1 LSIYI
6 RKFRSFLRKNETARG
21 LFLVGVVIL
30 GAIAV
35 WGGIRLALNTEY
47 PILVVSSSSMCQSD
61 HPELHST
68 ACTLAVGALILIRG
82 EDPATISN
90 GTIIIFR
97 PYLSSPDYLV
107 VHRAIKIVPP
117 SSSSDGQ
124 YDFYT
129 RGDANTYG
137 FGQYDSWQGPG
148 GSVPGS
154 QIVGVYQFTI
164 PIPYL
169 GSAILG
175 IRNFMY
181 DDNTGA
187 PRTQGILVIV
197 ALIVA
202 LFAFEV
208 AEPGKKAPSSN
219 LPEET
224 NPSVAPTKV
233 WRPGFIE
240 CGIRSRIF
248 LVETGLA

>member
-1 LSIYI
+1 MSSYI
-6 RKFRSFLRKNETARG
+6 RKFRSYLRKNETARG

-68 ACTLAVGALILIRG
+68 ACTLAVGALIAIRG
-82 EDPATISN
+82 EDPATINN

-97 PYLSSPDYLV
+97 PFLATPDYLV
-107 VHRAIKIVPP
+107 VHRAIRIVPAN
-117 SSSSDGQ
+117 SSPDGQ

-129 RGDANTYG
+129 RGDANTYTAG
-137 FGQYDSWQGPG
+137 TYDSWSGPG

-154 QIVGVYQFTI
+154 QIVGVYQLTI

-169 GSAILG
+169 GSAILSV
-175 IRNFMY
+175 RNFMY
-181 DDNTGA
+181 DDSTGK
-187 PRTQGILVIV
+187 PKTQGILVIL

-208 AEPGKKAPSSN
+208 AEPGKKTPSSN
-219 LPEET
+219 VQDET
-224 NPSVAPTKV
+224 KTPVAPTDV
-233 WRPGFIE
+233 PRTARQRSFTQRSTSRFI
-240 CGIRSRIF
+240 G
-248 LVETGLA
+248 

>member
-1 LSIYI
+1 MNSYI
-6 RKFRSFLRKNETARG
+6 RQFRSYLKKNETARG
-21 LFLVGVVIL
+21 LFLVAIVIL

-35 WGGIRLALNTEY
+35 WGGIRLALSTEY

-68 ACTLAVGALILIRG
+68 ACTLAVGALIVIRG

-97 PYLSSPDYLV
+97 PFLSTPDYLV
-107 VHRAIKIVPP
+107 VHRVAKIVPAN
-117 SSSSDGQ
+117 SSPDGQ
-124 YDFYT
+124 YDFFT
-129 RGDANTYG
+129 RGDANPYAVG
-137 FGQYDSWQGPG
+137 GYDSWSGPS

-169 GSAILG
+169 GAAILD
-175 IRNFMY
+175 IRGFMY
-181 DDNTGA
+181 DDATGR
-187 PRTQGILVIV
+187 PKTQGILVIV

-208 AEPGKKAPSSN
+208 AEPGKKTPPSN
-219 LPEET
+219 VPDQT
-224 NPSVAPTKV
+224 RTTVALTM
-233 WRPGFIE
+233 
-240 CGIRSRIF
+240 
-248 LVETGLA
+248 A

>member
-1 LSIYI
+1 LNSYI
-6 RKFRSFLRKNETARG
+6 RQFRSYLKKNETARG

-35 WGGIRLALNTEY
+35 WGGIRLALSTEY

-68 ACTLAVGALILIRG
+68 ACTLAVGALIVIRG
-82 EDPATISN
+82 EDPSTISN

-97 PYLSSPDYLV
+97 PFLSTPDYLV
-107 VHRAIKIVPP
+107 VHRVAKIVPAN
-117 SSSSDGQ
+117 SSPDGQ
-124 YDFYT
+124 YDFFT
-129 RGDANTYG
+129 RGDANPYAVG
-137 FGQYDSWQGPG
+137 GYDSWSGPS

-169 GSAILG
+169 GVAILD
-175 IRNFMY
+175 IRGFMY
-181 DDNTGA
+181 DDATGR
-187 PRTQGILVIV
+187 PKTQGILVIV

-208 AEPGKKAPSSN
+208 AEPGKKTPPSN
-219 LPEET
+219 VPDQMRT
-224 NPSVAPTKV
+224 TVALTM
-233 WRPGFIE
+233 
-240 CGIRSRIF
+240 
-248 LVETGLA
+248 A

>member
-1 LSIYI
+1 M
-6 RKFRSFLRKNETARG
+6 
-21 LFLVGVVIL
+21 GVRDQPRNQGPIL

-35 WGGIRLALNTEY
+35 WWGIRLALSTEY

-68 ACTLAVGALILIRG
+68 ACTLAVGALIVIRG

-97 PYLSSPDYLV
+97 PFLSTPDYLV
-107 VHRAIKIVPP
+107 VHRVMKIVPP
-117 SSSSDGQ
+117 SSTPDGQ
-124 YDFYT
+124 YDFFT
-129 RGDANTYG
+129 RGDANTYAVG
-137 FGQYDSWQGPG
+137 GYDSWSGPG

-154 QIVGVYQFTI
+154 QIVGVYQATI

-169 GSAILG
+169 GAAILY

-181 DDNTGA
+181 DDSTGQ
-187 PRTQGILVIV
+187 PKTQGILVIV

-208 AEPGKKAPSSN
+208 AEPGKKTPSSN
-219 LPEET
+219 VPEET
-224 NPSVAPTKV
+224 KTSAAQTKLLNQHRGLTPPSGPD
-233 WRPGFIE
+233 F
-240 CGIRSRIF
+240 SR
-248 LVETGLA
+248 

>member
-1 LSIYI
+1 LNSYI
-6 RKFRSFLRKNETARG
+6 RQFRSYLKKNETARG
-21 LFLVGVVIL
+21 LFLVAIVIL

-35 WGGIRLALNTEY
+35 WGGIRLALSTEY

-68 ACTLAVGALILIRG
+68 ACTLAVGALIVIRG

-97 PYLSSPDYLV
+97 PFLSTPDYLV
-107 VHRAIKIVPP
+107 VHRVAKIVPAN
-117 SSSSDGQ
+117 SSPDGQ
-124 YDFYT
+124 YDFFT
-129 RGDANTYG
+129 RGDANPYAVG
-137 FGQYDSWQGPG
+137 GYDSWSGPS

-169 GSAILG
+169 GAAILD
-175 IRNFMY
+175 IRGFMY
-181 DDNTGA
+181 DDATGR
-187 PRTQGILVIV
+187 PKTQGILVIV

-208 AEPGKKAPSSN
+208 AEPGKKTPPSN
-219 LPEET
+219 VPDQT
-224 NPSVAPTKV
+224 RTTVALTM
-233 WRPGFIE
+233 
-240 CGIRSRIF
+240 
-248 LVETGLA
+248 A